1 MSTSPLAAG
10 RAQMPEGSNRVLDER
25 TLTASYRTLAA
36 LLKPGMAV
44 LDVGCGTGAITRGMA
59 ELAGPSGMV
68 VGIDPGES
76 LVAQAREKHREVPGL
91 AFVVAD
97 VYTYVPGASFD
108 VVASA
113 RTLQWL
119 ADPYDA
125 LQRMAGFL
133 KPGGTLSVLDY
144 NHEKIT
150 WNPLPPPSM
159 QLFYDAF
166 LRWRADA
173 GMQND
178 IADRLAG
185 YYETAGLRDIAV
197 TSQVE
202 TVRRTD
208 PDYAAK
214 MSIWAK
220 VAETRG
226 HQLVADGY
234 VTEAQRLAAVQD
246 YTAWLATEGDHME
259 MYLLAVEGRSG
270 FAG

>member
-1 MSTSPLAAG
+1 MSTPSLAND
-10 RAQMPEGSNRVLDER
+10 RARMPEGTSHLLDQ
-25 TLTASYRTLAA
+25 RTLAA
-36 LLKPGMAV
+36 SYRSLAALITPGMAV

-59 ELAGPSGMV
+59 ELTTRTGTV
-68 VGIDPGES
+68 LGIDASPALIAE
-76 LVAQAREKHREVPGL
+76 AQAKHAGVAGL
-91 AFVVAD
+91 GFAVAD
-97 VYTYVPGASFD
+97 VHTFRPDVPFD

-119 ADPYDA
+119 ANPYEA
-125 LQRMAGFL
+125 LQRMVGFL
-133 KPGGTLSVLDY
+133 KPGGIVSVLDY
-144 NHEKIT
+144 NHEKIA
-150 WNPLPPPSM
+150 WNPAPPASM
-159 QLFYDAF
+159 LLFYDAF

-185 YYETAGLRDIAV
+185 YFETAGLGEIAT
-197 TSQVE
+197 TSQAE

-208 PDYAAK
+208 PGYAAK
-214 MSIWAK
+214 MGIWAI

-234 VTEAQRLAAVQD
+234 VTEAQRQAAVQD
-246 YTAWLATEGDHME
+246 YTAWVATDADRME

-270 FAG
+270 LAG